1 MSTLEN
7 LSKEAASL
15 SSLINEAN
23 SALNEPVSNLTQSFV
38 ESISNSNMKNAIAF
52 QLSKC
57 LQSGDIKKIAVG
69 GVMLGAAF
77 VGAAGIDFTRNTISK
92 TRARNAIAGYY
103 QELAVKNG
111 LIIQEYKKLLK
122 ELHTNTN
129 LLQSERDELQA
140 KCDRLE
146 SLCARITEVLQ
157 KQNH

>member
-1 MSTLEN
+1 MSTLED

-23 SALNEPVSNLTQSFV
+23 SALNVPVSNLTQSFV
-38 ESISNSNMKNAIAF
+38 ENITDSKITYLIASK
-52 QLSKC
+52 LSEC
-57 LQSGDIKKIAVG
+57 IRGGDIRNIVVG
-69 GVMLGAAF
+69 GVMLGTAF
-77 VGAAGIDFTRNTISK
+77 VGAAGIDFARNTISK

-111 LIIQEYKKLLK
+111 LIIQEYQKLLK

-140 KCDRLE
+140 KCDKLE
-146 SLCARITEVLQ
+146 SLCTRITEVLQ
-157 KQNH
+157 KQKH

>member
-1 MSTLEN
+1 MSTLED

-23 SALNEPVSNLTQSFV
+23 SALNVPVSNLRQSFV
-38 ESISNSNMKNAIAF
+38 DSITKSSASSYIAVR
-52 QLSKC
+52 LSKC
-57 LQSGDIKKIAVG
+57 LQSGDIKTI
-69 GVMLGAAF
+69 VMSGAALGAAF
-77 VGAAGIDFTRNTISK
+77 VGAAGIDFARNTISK

-111 LIIQEYKKLLK
+111 LIIQEYQKLLK

-140 KCDRLE
+140 KCDKLE
-146 SLCARITEVLQ
+146 SLCTRITEVLQ
-157 KQNH
+157 KQKH